1 MATYTIGEL
10 EIFYTEKGTGEALVI
25 FPDQLH
31 TSRGYADEI
40 DHFAERFHVVAFDYP
55 ETGRSTREAKYHD
68 EWAFDL
74 WTFRADLAC
83 HLLIDLGIESAYA
96 MGTFGGALAAL
107 HFAGKQVPQHPLTI
121 KGLIADSFLADMDGR
136 TLHRALD
143 VREHYYVRN
152 AKLLQE
158 EHGDDWREVVD
169 ADTQWLRRLAD
180 RGGYAVPDSILNAI
194 ACPVLLTG
202 HQQDPRTPGIAQAYA
217 RISSLI
223 PNCTVYL
230 SSTSRHPY
238 IEYPYMWSDRSGFR
252 TLVDRFL
259 APQDAAS

>member
-1 MATYTIGEL
+1 MATIMIGEL
-10 EIFYTEKGTGEALVI
+10 EIFYTEKGEGETLVI

-31 TSRGYADEI
+31 ASHGYRDEI
-40 DHFAERFHVVAFDYP
+40 DHFAERFHVLAFDYP

-83 HLLIDLGIESAYA
+83 HLLVDLGIDAAYA

-107 HFAGKQVPQHPLTI
+107 HFAGKQAPDHHVTI

-152 AKLLQE
+152 TKLLKE

-169 ADTQWLRRLAD
+169 ADTRWLRRLAD
-180 RGGYAVPDSILNAI
+180 RGGYAVADSILNAT

-202 HQQDPRTPGIAQAYA
+202 HQKDPRTPGIAEEYA
-217 RISSLI
+217 RISRLI
-223 PNCTVYL
+223 PDCTVYL
-230 SSTSRHPY
+230 ASTSNHPY
-238 IEYPYMWSDRSGFR
+238 IEYPYMWSDRPGFR
-252 TLVDRFL
+252 SL
-259 APQDAAS
+259 AEGFFSRHAPEA